1 MLQMDRPAPDCA
13 SLHPGYGRHCEP
25 TGRANARPM
34 TGSAKQSSFVAAT
47 KKAGLLRR
55 VAPRNDGER
64 ANVTALICPTGKSAA
79 NLSSVICKN
88 ILLELREH
96 ASKPPAPK
104 RDFVEGIQGDLGRP
118 VPFAKI
124 FRFAFHPNHF

>member
-1 MLQMDRPAPDCA
+1 
-13 SLHPGYGRHCEP
+13 
-25 TGRANARPM
+25 M

-64 ANVTALICPTGKSAA
+64 ANVRALICPTGKSAA
-79 NLSSVICKN
+79 NLSSVICKK